1 MQIQQQGLLSFI
13 GAPGVQ
19 LMIPAYQRPYSWTR
33 DQCFELW
40 LDIQRAARTGRAHF
54 AGAILFSGEQPCD
67 GMRRI
72 AVIDGQ
78 QRVTT
83 ATLLVAA
90 LCRHLRENGQ
100 SLPGGLTPA
109 DLAAAYLSLPSAT
122 GPQPKLVLSRAD
134 RDTLHAV
141 VGELAD
147 FAAPAPAQPARA
159 IIDNLTFFAE
169 QMADPAFDAQALWRG
184 LGLLGVIGAEV
195 DDPDQAQ
202 LVFESLNSKG
212 RPLTVADLVRNYL
225 LLSESRTEQARLY
238 REYWAPMQEL
248 FAPDPGSLRLD
259 SAIKGW
265 LAVRFRKTRMRSP
278 ELVYSGFKQYVEDA
292 YDGTKEDLLREL
304 RGFCLVW
311 AENYRFHAVKKFK
324 SSHEW
329 AINGAPTLT
338 AGYELKKADNEE
350 YAARVRAELKAVDA
364 RW

>member
-1 MQIQQQGLLSFI
+1 MQIRQQRLLGFI

-40 LDIQRAARTGRAHF
+40 LDIQRAARSGNAHF
-54 AGAILFSGEQPCD
+54 AGTVLFSSEQPCD

-83 ATLLVAA
+83 ATLLLAA
-90 LCRHLRENGQ
+90 LCRYLRESGQ
-100 SLPGGLTPA
+100 NLPGASAA

-122 GPQPKLVLSRAD
+122 GPRPKLVLSRTD
-134 RDTLHAV
+134 HDTLRAV
-141 VGELAD
+141 VGELAGFD
-147 FAAPAPAQPARA
+147 VPAPAQPARN
-159 IIDNLTFFAE
+159 IIDNLAFFAE
-169 QMADPAFDAQALWRG
+169 QMADPAFDVQALWRG
-184 LGLLGVIGAEV
+184 LGLLDIIGAEV

-225 LLSESRTEQARLY
+225 LLSESRAEQARLY
-238 REYWAPMQEL
+238 REYWVPMQEL

-278 ELVYSGFKQYVEDA
+278 ELVYSGFKQYAEDT
-292 YDGTKEDLLREL
+292 YEGTKEDLLCEL

-338 AGYELKKADNEE
+338 AGYQLKKADNEE

>member
-1 MQIQQQGLLSFI
+1 MQIQQQELLSFI
-13 GAPGVQ
+13 GAPDVQ
-19 LMIPAYQRPYSWTR
+19 LAIPTYQRPYSWTR

-40 LDIQRAARTGRAHF
+40 LDIQRAARADRAHF
-54 AGAILFSGEQPCD
+54 AGTILFSSEQPSN

-83 ATLLVAA
+83 AVLLLAA
-90 LCRHLRENGQ
+90 LCRFLRTSGQ
-100 SLPGGLTPA
+100 SLPGTSAA
-109 DLAAAYLSLPSAT
+109 DIAATYLSLPSAT
-122 GPQPKLVLSRAD
+122 GSQSKLMLSRAD
-134 RDTLHAV
+134 DDTLRAV
-141 VGELAD
+141 IGELAGFD
-147 FAAPAPAQPARA
+147 APTPVQPARNV
-159 IIDNLTFFAE
+159 IDNLAFFAE
-169 QMADPAFDAQALWRG
+169 QMADPAFDVHALWRG
-184 LGLLGVIGAEV
+184 LGLLGIIGAEV
-195 DDPDQAQ
+195 DDPAQAQ

-212 RPLTVADLVRNYL
+212 RPLAVADLVRNYL
-225 LLSESRTEQARLY
+225 LLSENRTEQARLY

-278 ELVYSGFKQYVEDA
+278 ELVYSGFKQYAEDT
-292 YDGTKEDLLREL
+292 YEGSKEDLLREL

-338 AGYELKKADNEE
+338 AGYKLKKADNEE